1 MPVVTVVAITGTRW
15 IGIFGPS
22 VNCALSGPTRA
33 TAACV
38 IAATGKVTSGSHTLR
53 SAELPRMRTP
63 MKRAKKM
70 WWSSHVL
77 SKNCVR
83 KNSGMSRNWRPKSEF
98 EMMSVV
104 MKVSFEM
111 APPPLCHART
121 QDPDENASGG
131 GGMAAQLTGARAPW
145 RAAAS

>member
-1 MPVVTVVAITGTRW
+1 
-15 IGIFGPS
+15 
-22 VNCALSGPTRA
+22 
-33 TAACV
+33 
-38 IAATGKVTSGSHTLR
+38 
-53 SAELPRMRTP
+53 

-70 WWSSHVL
+70 WWSSQVL

-111 APPPLCHART
+111 APPPLCHARA
-121 QDPDENASGG
+121 QDQMRTRQNASGG
-131 GGMAAQLTGARAPW
+131 SGMAAQLTGAQAL
-145 RAAAS
+145 